1 MDAREVIA
9 SRAAKELSDGQV
21 VNLGIGI
28 PTGVA
33 NYLPAG
39 VELTLQ
45 SENGCLLFGPT
56 PRLGDEDPDR
66 KSVV

>member
-28 PTGVA
+28 PTGGEYSQNLAVA
-33 NYLPAG
+33 PAQG
-39 VELTLQ
+39 G
-45 SENGCLLFGPT
+45 SP
-56 PRLGDEDPDR
+56 
-66 KSVV
+66 S